1 MNIAPRERGPRRL
14 PLAATEFLA
23 WTGAL
28 AYPVLLCV
36 TAMDEREPTGVRLL
50 PFAALAVL
58 ALPLVRRRPLPALL
72 LILAGSFPAVVTSAS
87 AAARQP
93 FMPGFEGPGW
103 QLATLQALLSYAV
116 VGRIAAGQGG
126 TARTATAAVLALGT
140 HVALVGHYRTGADN
154 HLSSVMFLVLGLAA
168 TWTTAHLIHERREHA
183 ETVRAEAAAHA
194 VTAERLR
201 IARELHDMV
210 AHSIGAIAI
219 QAGVGRR
226 VIAGHPDEAKAALAA
241 IETTSR
247 DTLAGLRHML
257 GALRHTDSQAPPL
270 DPAPTLADLGRL
282 VATARDAGVH
292 VDIEFRGERR
302 PLPADLEAAG
312 FRIVQESITNVI
324 RHAATPRCRVV
335 VDYGDGALS
344 LTVTDDGRGRGT
356 PGHGYGITG
365 MRERAALLRGR
376 CTAGPRPGG
385 GFEVAARLPVPV
397 AAR

>member
-1 MNIAPRERGPRRL
+1 MNVAPCERGPRRL
-14 PLAATEFLA
+14 PPAATEFLA

-28 AYPVLLCV
+28 AYPVLLWV
-36 TAMDEREPTGVRLL
+36 AALNEREPTGTRLL

-58 ALPLVRRRPLPALL
+58 TLPLVRRRPLPALL
-72 LILAGSFPAVVTSAS
+72 LILAGSFPAVVTAAS
-87 AAARQP
+87 TAARPP
-93 FMPGFEGPGW
+93 FLPGFEGPGW

-116 VGRIAAGQGG
+116 VGRIAAGPGG
-126 TARTATAAVLALGT
+126 MARTATGAVLTLAT
-140 HVALVGHYRTGADN
+140 HIALVGFYRSGADN

-168 TWTTAHLIHERREHA
+168 TWATAHLLRERREHA
-183 ETVRAEAAAHA
+183 ESVRAGAAAHA

-219 QAGVGRR
+219 QAGAGRR
-226 VIAGHPDEAKAALAA
+226 VIADHPDEARAALAA

-257 GALRHTDSQAPPL
+257 GALRHTDPQAPPL

-324 RHAATPRCRVV
+324 RHAATPRCRVS

-344 LTVTDDGRGRGT
+344 LTVTDDGRGHGT
-356 PGHGYGITG
+356 PGQGYGITG
-365 MRERAALLRGR
+365 MRERAALLRGH

-385 GFEVAARLPVPV
+385 GFEVTARLPVPV